1 MWAHIG
7 VVTNMQNPHVSSI
20 TNFGIS
26 YTEHKIISKVQ
37 CRGIKMMEEHKCGG
51 LEGFLRGMN
60 LKLSTPENC
69 VRVTVDG
76 AIQSRGKDFI

>member
-1 MWAHIG
+1 
-7 VVTNMQNPHVSSI
+7 
-20 TNFGIS
+20 
-26 YTEHKIISKVQ
+26 
-37 CRGIKMMEEHKCGG
+37 MMEEHKCGG